1 MTNIKEIQISDAC
14 TNCGL
19 CEQEEFKD
27 VFAYQSFG
35 KMGVLHNGLIDL
47 ALFPKV
53 SELTGLCPVQA
64 IKIVDPQVE
73 TMDKN
78 DALKEFNRLVNHE
91 LRDFPFKAPAYY
103 DYAYEQGVYTALQ
116 IPAHYRSEAKYLT
129 DETAEDAGIR
139 EFKNAVFTQKDNI
152 VKQYLTAYKVKVI
165 QNYIKYEEVPENY
178 YFSINRRISNL
189 LEKAYQLAEIVTDK
203 QLSLPE
209 TFYQFEVRPELK
221 PEFTIRKLSE
231 LEKLDMEL
239 ERSGF
244 FHADVNYYRMCVE
257 TGGDF
262 KSCWY
267 DFTDAEKEFRK
278 DIDCAIWDRM
288 EHRIAEDIQYLTEE
302 FLKKVKD
309 EVIKHIDTLQGEVK
323 KLSIT
328 SPREAISKE
337 IAEFYNTINAFSA
350 LSVCTPYPDNFDTD
364 YNDDYRFY
372 SESSCLKAAD
382 NRRDRAYNE
391 GIHFIENLPDA
402 FNTAYLKA
410 IQKQLT
416 EWKRNLLDIYDNNG
430 QPYPHNTIQLKVGN
444 STIPISLSDHSDI
457 PLADDY
463 SIKRYFEEHISFE
476 PRWESVN
483 GVKYAYKYDCKVDTH
498 YDCDFK
504 ETIFGNIKEVNKK
517 YGYDLNLYTFVN
529 SAWEVSKACG
539 EKLAASEF
547 MKNYIDAIKQSFLS
561 EVCKATGHKND

>member
-1 MTNIKEIQISDAC
+1 MANIKEIQITDAC

-27 VFAYQSFG
+27 IFAFHSSG
-35 KMGVLHNGLIDL
+35 KMEVLHNGLIDL
-47 ALFPKV
+47 ELSPKV
-53 SELTGLCPVQA
+53 TELAELCPVQA
-64 IKIVDPQVE
+64 IKIIDPQIK
-73 TMDKN
+73 TQDKN
-78 DALKEFNRLVNHE
+78 EALKEFNQLVNHE
-91 LRDFPFKAPAYY
+91 LRDFPFKAPSYY
-103 DYAYEQGVYTALQ
+103 DYAYKDGVYTALQ

-129 DETAEDAGIR
+129 DETAENAGIR
-139 EFKNAVFTQKDNI
+139 EFKNAIFPQKNNI
-152 VKQYLTAYKVKVI
+152 VKQYLTAYKVKVL
-165 QNYIKYEEVPENY
+165 QNYIRYEETPENY
-178 YFSINRRISNL
+178 YYSINRTISKL
-189 LEKAYQLAEIVTDK
+189 LEKAYQLAKIVVGE
-203 QLSLPE
+203 QLNLPE
-209 TFYQFEVRPELK
+209 TFYQFEVKPALK
-221 PEFTIRKLSE
+221 PEFTIQKLRE

-239 ERSGF
+239 EKSGS
-244 FHADVNYYRMCVE
+244 FHEDADYYRTWVS
-257 TGGDF
+257 TYGDF

-267 DFTDAEKEFRK
+267 DFTDAEKEFRD
-278 DIDCAIWDRM
+278 DIDRAISDRM
-288 EHRIAEDIQYLTEE
+288 EHRIAEDIQYLIEE
-302 FLKKVKD
+302 FLKKAKD
-309 EVIKHIDTLQGEVK
+309 EVIKRIDALQGEVK
-323 KLSIT
+323 ELSIT
-328 SPREAISKE
+328 SPREAFSEEIS
-337 IAEFYNTINAFSA
+337 EFCNTIKAFSA

-364 YNDDYRFY
+364 YNDDYRFN

-416 EWKRNLLDIYDNNG
+416 EWKRSLLDIYDNNG

-561 EVCKATGHKND
+561 EVCKATGHKNN

>member
-1 MTNIKEIQISDAC
+1 MSESKIERSQVDNPYQRNLSPDSFKNRSFDGGRITTDAYTGKQVYYSANGVSRSGNDARHYTTKTTSNVDHVTPIDVLIERYGDKIPVEDLKIIANSDYNLAITNEALNKQKGGMTNLEFLLQQLKNGTPENAETTIRMLSAQLKSETNIKVDISE
-14 TNCGL
+14 L
-19 CEQEEFKD
+19 L
-27 VFAYQSFG
+27 VIFAFHSSG
-35 KMGVLHNGLIDL
+35 KMEVLHNGLIDL
-47 ALFPKV
+47 ELSPKV
-53 SELTGLCPVQA
+53 TELAELCPVQA
-64 IKIVDPQVE
+64 IKIVDPQIK
-73 TMDKN
+73 TQDKN
-78 DALKEFNRLVNHE
+78 EALKEFNQLVNHE
-91 LRDFPFKAPAYY
+91 LRDFPFKAPSYY
-103 DYAYEQGVYTALQ
+103 DYAYKDGVYTALQ

-129 DETAEDAGIR
+129 DETAENAGIR
-139 EFKNAVFTQKDNI
+139 EFKNAIFPQKNNI
-152 VKQYLTAYKVKVI
+152 V
-165 QNYIKYEEVPENY
+165 
-178 YFSINRRISNL
+178 
-189 LEKAYQLAEIVTDK
+189 
-203 QLSLPE
+203 
-209 TFYQFEVRPELK
+209 
-221 PEFTIRKLSE
+221 
-231 LEKLDMEL
+231 
-239 ERSGF
+239 
-244 FHADVNYYRMCVE
+244 
-257 TGGDF
+257 
-262 KSCWY
+262 
-267 DFTDAEKEFRK
+267 
-278 DIDCAIWDRM
+278 
-288 EHRIAEDIQYLTEE
+288 
-302 FLKKVKD
+302 
-309 EVIKHIDTLQGEVK
+309 
-323 KLSIT
+323 SIT
-328 SPREAISKE
+328 SPREAFSEEIS
-337 IAEFYNTINAFSA
+337 EFCNTIKAFSA

-364 YNDDYRFY
+364 YNDDYRFN

-416 EWKRNLLDIYDNNG
+416 EWKRSLLDIYDNNG

-539 EKLAASEF
+539 EKLAASDF
-547 MKNYIDAIKQSFLS
+547 IKNYIGKIKANFLS
-561 EVCKATGHKND
+561 EVYDAVASADKA